1 VVTDDSTL
9 RDVLAA
15 RDGPSPQWG
24 RRTGTVVLL
33 LVVVA
38 GACGLFG
45 VRSRTTTST
54 SAEWRLTVTYPRI
67 ARAGLDVPWRV
78 TVHHPGGLPPKLTV
92 AVSTDYF
99 RMFETQG
106 FFPDADS
113 VTGDGRFVYFTFDTP
128 KGSTF
133 LVDYDAYIQPASQ
146 IGKEATVKVIV
157 AGATVASS
165 SLRTWLVP

>member
-1 VVTDDSTL
+1 VVGDDSTL
-9 RDVLAA
+9 RDVPAV
-15 RDGPSPQWG
+15 RDGPPPQWG

-45 VRSRTTTST
+45 VRSRTISIR
-54 SAEWRLTVTYPRI
+54 SSGWGLTVTYPRV

-78 TVHHPGGLPPKLTV
+78 TVEHPGGLPSKLTV

-106 FFPDADS
+106 FYPDADT
-113 VTGDGRFVYFTFDTP
+113 VTNDGQYVYFTFDTP
-128 KGSTF
+128 RGSTF
-133 LVDYDAYIQPASQ
+133 MVDYDAYIQPASQ
-146 IGKEATVKVIV
+146 IGKDATVKVIA
-157 AGATVASS
+157 AGRTVAAT
-165 SLRTWLVP
+165 SLHTWLMP